1 MKRKP
6 IKIDWDEIEEAF
18 STPEEEAEFYLDA
31 VTGRVA
37 LEGEGDLE
45 PDDED
50 DAYEQGRPVP
60 NAGAGIE
67 RDDPTRIP
75 IVPPDTET
83 KIEWLQGFLREKGR
97 DHDAKVVAELTA
109 AADAADPTDALG
121 EVLNRNPGVRD
132 AWYVYRAD
140 RLHELIDEWLADYDL
155 QCTDPPPWRR

>member
-18 STPEEEAEFYLDA
+18 SAPEEEAEFYLDA
-31 VTGRVA
+31 VTGRVV
-37 LEGEGDLE
+37 LEGEGDVE
-45 PDDED
+45 PEDDDE
-50 DAYEQGRPVP
+50 AYEQGRVVTNGPMAVK
-60 NAGAGIE
+60 

-83 KIEWLQGFLREKGR
+83 KIEWLQGFLRDKGHG
-97 DHDAKVVAELTA
+97 HDAAIVAELTA
-109 AADAADPTDALG
+109 AIDAGDPAEALG
-121 EVLNRNPGVRD
+121 EVLNRNPAVRD